1 MRGLSAFLVI
11 CYHLQFG
18 TDFKLPFE
26 NYSQFFTRGY
36 LWVDLFFILS
46 GFIIKYSY
54 APNGNILDK
63 TKIFKFYISRMA
75 RIYPLH
81 IFCLLYL
88 AIFTVLVAGLHFY
101 LGKEMIDDRLTAPG
115 LFSLLKE
122 VLLIHAWGAQSEV
135 HWNIPSWSISAE
147 MAAYIIFPLFVLIS
161 KNKIGSLFLAMIPIS
176 FYFYVFRTTES
187 LDIISGLSPI
197 RCISGFILGMMA
209 CKYRIKINKISNLYL
224 SIIQV
229 VCTLCIYYGLSHKI
243 NDVFLIPSFLMLV
256 VSTWSD
262 RGVISNIL
270 SGPIFQ
276 YLGKT
281 SYSIYLN
288 HVCIIQ
294 ILYYFWS
301 RTLEK
306 SGIFTAYQL
315 RILWICLI
323 ISSTLIISHF
333 TFKYVEQYFQKAL
346 NKKINAAWG

>member
-18 TDFKLPFE
+18 ADFKLPFE
-26 NYSQFFTRGY
+26 NYSQFFTRGF

-54 APNGNILDK
+54 APDGNILDK
-63 TKIFKFYISRMA
+63 NKIFKFYISRMA

-81 IFCLLYL
+81 IFCLFYL
-88 AIFTVLVAGLHFY
+88 VIFTVLIAGLHFS
-101 LGKEMIDDRLTAPG
+101 LGKEMIDDRLTGAG
-115 LFSLLKE
+115 IFSLSKE
-122 VLLIHAWGAQSEV
+122 VLLIHAWGMESAVQ
-135 HWNIPSWSISAE
+135 WNIPSWSISAE

-161 KNKIGSLFLAMIPIS
+161 KNKIGSLFLAMIPVS
-176 FYFYVFRTTES
+176 FYFYVFSTTES

-209 CKYRIKINKISNLYL
+209 CKYRLQINKIPNKYL
-224 SIIQV
+224 GIIQII
-229 VCTLCIYYGLSHKI
+229 CILCIYYGLYHKI

-256 VSTWSD
+256 ASTWSD

-270 SGPIFQ
+270 SGSIFQ
-276 YLGKT
+276 YLGKI

-301 RTLEK
+301 RTVEK

-315 RILWICLI
+315 RILWIFLI
-323 ISSTLIISHF
+323 ISSTLIISHL
-333 TFKYVEQYFQKAL
+333 TFKYVEQYFQKLL
-346 NKKINAAWG
+346 NTKINAAWG